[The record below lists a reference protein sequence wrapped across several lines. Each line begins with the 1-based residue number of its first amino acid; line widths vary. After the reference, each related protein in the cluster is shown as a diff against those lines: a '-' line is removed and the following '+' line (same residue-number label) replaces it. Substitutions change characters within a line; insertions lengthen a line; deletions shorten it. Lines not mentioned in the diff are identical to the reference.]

1 LGKRIAFS
9 HHGDAMNHDSEL
21 KIFAT
26 CPQSSDHTPDKYL
39 ERIGEVAR
47 WSEANG
53 CEGILV
59 YTDNRICDPWL
70 VSQIVIEKTDRLSPL
85 VAVQPVYMHPYS
97 VAKMVSSLGFLYK
110 RRIYLNMVAGG
121 FVNDLTSLNDTTPHD
136 RRYERLIEYATI
148 IKQLCASGT
157 GVSFEGE
164 FYKID
169 NAKLGPPPSAD
180 LQPEFL
186 VSGSSEAGL
195 SAAQAIGATAVK
207 YPRPP
212 TEEEVVRTGSEN
224 GIRVGIIARNTE
236 AEAWRVAMNRFPET
250 RKGQITHRLAMTT
263 SDSKWHEQL
272 SALAQYQES
281 PYWLGPFQNY
291 KTFCPYL
298 VGAYERVAGEV
309 SRYLSLGFRTFILD
323 IPPNAEELQSIGK
336 VFEVARGQVAL

>member
-1 LGKRIAFS
+1 
-9 HHGDAMNHDSEL
+9 MNHDSGL

-26 CPQSSDHTPDKYL
+26 CPQSSDHTSEEYL
-39 ERIGEVAR
+39 KRIGEVAR

-70 VSQIVIEKTDRLSPL
+70 ISQIVIENTDRLSPL
-85 VAVQPVYMHPYS
+85 VAVQPAYLHPYS
-97 VAKMVSSLGFLYK
+97 VAKMVSSFAFLYK

-136 RRYERLIEYATI
+136 RRYERLIEYTTI
-148 IKQLCASGT
+148 IKQLCASAT

-169 NAKLGPPPSAD
+169 NARLGPPMSSD
-180 LQPEFL
+180 LQPEIL

-195 SAAQAIGATAVK
+195 SAAKAIGAIAVK
-207 YPRPP
+207 YPKPP
-212 TEEEVVRTGSEN
+212 SEEDTVGAADSKT
-224 GIRVGIIARNTE
+224 GIRVGIIARHTE
-236 AEAWRVAMNRFPET
+236 DEAWRVATNRFPET
-250 RKGQITHRLAMTT
+250 RKGQITHSLAMKT

-272 SALAQYQES
+272 SELAQHPES

-298 VGAYERVAGEV
+298 VGAYERVAEEV
-309 SRYLSLGFRTFILD
+309 SRYLDLGFRTFILD
-323 IPPNAEELQSIGK
+323 IPPSAEELESIGK
-336 VFEVARGQVAL
+336 VFDIAREKVVL

>member
-1 LGKRIAFS
+1 
-9 HHGDAMNHDSEL
+9 MNHDSEL

-26 CPQSSDHTPDKYL
+26 CPQSSDHTSADYFK
-39 ERIGEVAR
+39 RIVEVAR

-53 CEGILV
+53 CEGILI

-70 VSQIVIEKTDRLSPL
+70 ISQIVIENTDRLSPL
-85 VAVQPVYMHPYS
+85 VAVQPVYLHPYS
-97 VAKMVSSLGFLYK
+97 VSRMVTSLGFLYN
-110 RRIYLNMVAGG
+110 RRIYMNMVAGG

-136 RRYERLIEYATI
+136 RRYQRLIEYTTI
-148 IKQLCASGT
+148 VKQLCASAT

-169 NAKLGPPPSAD
+169 NARLGPTLSPD

-195 SAAQAIGATAVK
+195 SAAKAIGAIAVK

-212 TEEEVVRTGSEN
+212 SEEETARTDDSKA
-224 GIRVGIIARNTE
+224 GIRVGIIARRTE
-236 AEAWRVAMNRFPET
+236 DEAWRVATDRFPET
-250 RKGQITHRLAMTT
+250 RKGQITHSLAMKT

-272 SALAQYQES
+272 SELAQHPES

-291 KTFCPYL
+291 NTFCPYL
-298 VGAYERVAGEV
+298 VGSYERVAQEV
-309 SRYLSLGFRTFILD
+309 SRYLDLGFRTFILD
-323 IPPNAEELQSIGK
+323 IPPNAEELKSIGK
-336 VFEVARGQVAL
+336 VFHIAREQVAL